1 MLSLTVL
8 LSEVMMSQEN
18 SEATLVWVGDNEG
31 GGLLPVHYVPAQVE
45 ALQEP
50 RSLYG
55 FNLDSS

>member
-1 MLSLTVL
+1 ML

-18 SEATLVWVGDNEG
+18 SPEATLVWVGDNEG